1 MGFSGSGSSVTRPH
15 THSSLI
21 VNDGGELNMD
31 NITQASLTAGD
42 IVYSS
47 GTALQRVP
55 IGNASDQM
63 RVNAGATAPE
73 WYTPSAASSTWT
85 VEADVTIS
93 GGAAALQSGTFSAND
108 KFIRILG
115 YVALSSSGVAGI
127 RFNGAGASQE
137 YALRYSRNNGAQVA
151 AGTER
156 SLGYVQG
163 VTTSNFCYFQMDF
176 YNGHSAGADK
186 LVLINSIMNVTTGNT
201 APESIQSF
209 SKYYGGSYVTTAEV
223 VDGNAGTSV
232 NCANDSRLLILSSG

>member
-1 MGFSGSGSSVTRPH
+1 VGFSGGGSNVLLPH
-15 THSSLI
+15 THDGT
-21 VNDGGELNMD
+21 VAQDGGALNM
-31 NITQASLTAGD
+31 NNVTQGSLTAGD
-42 IVYSS
+42 VIYSD
-47 GTALQRVP
+47 GVHLQRLP
-55 IGNASDQM
+55 IAAANDEL

-127 RFNGAGASQE
+127 RFNGAGNTQE